1 MDGLWLK
8 ANLFLFLPHTAWPL
22 LMTKTVSSVRNKV
35 VTRTVHV
42 ARKPCYIGYL
52 CQGSKQKCIHARYSD
67 ALENKVN
74 QILTVNR
81 YHAQEQR
88 LLAE

>member
-1 MDGLWLK
+1 MVESQFVPIPSTYCLAIVDDQD
-8 ANLFLFLPHTAWPL
+8 
-22 LMTKTVSSVRNKV
+22 SVIKV
-35 VTRTVHV
+35 VTRTVRV

-67 ALENKVN
+67 ALESKAN
-74 QILTVNR
+74 QILTVYR